1 MNAKQQTFRL
11 DGHRKKRKQ
20 KKTKTYEGVVT
31 VQVQTVHS
39 GLAIHPTPAVGA
51 VGFLLGRSLVLAPS
65 LPLTAPPSP
74 AHFAPH
80 LTCSAARPGQF

>member
-1 MNAKQQTFRL
+1 MGREKNP
-11 DGHRKKRKQ
+11 KQ
-20 KKTKTYEGVVT
+20 KKNNNNYEGVVT

-39 GLAIHPTPAVGA
+39 GLAIHPTAAAGG
-51 VGFLLGRSLVLAPS
+51 VGFLLGRSLVLAPCP
-65 LPLTAPPSP
+65 PLTAPPSP